1 MTPSPAEILA
11 ALDATW
17 PAARRWREGPWLISD
32 GAGGGKRVSAARS
45 VGQAN
50 PQDIPQAEAAMQRL
64 GQTPL
69 FMLHGDSAALDA
81 ALDER
86 GYRVVDPTLALH
98 LPVSALTTHPLPRL
112 TAFEVWEP
120 LAIMEEIWAQGGIGP
135 ARLEV
140 MRRAEVKTGIFA
152 RAQDKPAGVA
162 FAAVHERIAMVHAVE
177 VLPPHRRL
185 GVAANI
191 MRAAGFW
198 AAREGAEHMVVLCT
212 RANTAAQALYSAL
225 GFQPCYDYHY
235 RIKDG
240 GEGAHA

>member
-1 MTPSPAEILA
+1 MTPGPEEILS

-17 PAARRWREGPWLISD
+17 PAARTWREGPWRISD
-32 GAGGGKRVSAARS
+32 GQGGGKRVSAARA
-45 VGQAN
+45 VGEVG
-50 PQDIPQAEAAMQRL
+50 PPDIRRAEIAMQDL
-64 GQTPL
+64 GQLPL
-69 FMLHGDSAALDA
+69 FMLHGESDAIDA
-81 ALDER
+81 ALAER

-98 LPVSALTTHPLPRL
+98 LPVAALTTRPLPRL
-112 TAFEVWEP
+112 TALEVWEP

-140 MRRAEVKTGIFA
+140 MRRAAMKTAIFA
-152 RAQDKPAGVA
+152 RSQDKPAGTA
-162 FAAVHERIAMVHAVE
+162 FAALHERIAMVHAVE
-177 VLPPHRRL
+177 VLPQHRRL

-191 MRAAGFW
+191 MHAAGFW

-212 RANTAAQALYSAL
+212 RANTGARALYSAL
-225 GFQPCYDYHY
+225 GFQPCYGYHY